1 MAVCQRKD
9 GRWHV
14 TYRDGGHVRSK
25 SFPPGREGKRQAKA
39 FAAEIAKRKAL
50 REELVDAQPQVVYL
64 QDLVESWV
72 IAKKANGLKQWVRD
86 WVSVFNAVFL
96 PALGRAPVHLL
107 TQDAILDVVNEHY
120 ALKAQ
125 ATRNRYIGYIKTALN
140 IGVDRKIIV
149 ENPLSKFK
157 MGEEKRHK
165 SPLTLEGLDLIMANA
180 PKHLAWAIQVAW
192 NIPCRPG
199 QDLYSLTFSENVKW
213 GRGGV
218 EVFHR
223 KVEKWVFVRC
233 SDEFMQ
239 ALEARRHLH
248 KSDYLIEYKG
258 RPVADIG
265 TAFSNAA
272 ERAGLKYSVCPYDIR
287 HLWITTML
295 DKQVEISAIAHLA
308 GTSVRMII
316 KNYYEPHSSETEKAA
331 ALLPKLGTA
340 QETPLRLV
348 DRVRPVQVA

>member
-9 GRWHV
+9 GRWQV
-14 TYRDGGHVRSK
+14 TYRDGEHVRSK
-25 SFPPGREGKRQAKA
+25 AFPPGREGKRQAKA
-39 FAAEIAKRKAL
+39 FSGEITTRKAR
-50 REELVDAQPQVVYL
+50 REELVDAQPQVIYL
-64 QDLVESWV
+64 QDLVQSWV

-96 PALGRAPVHLL
+96 PALGRTPVHLL
-107 TQDAILDVVNEHY
+107 AQDAILDVINKHY

-125 ATRNRYIGYIKTALN
+125 ATRNRYIGYLKTALN
-140 IGVDRKIIV
+140 IGVDRKIIPV
-149 ENPLSKFK
+149 NPLSGFK
-157 MGEEKRHK
+157 RGKEPKHE
-165 SPLTLEGLDLIMANA
+165 SALTLEDLDLIIARA
-180 PKHLAWAIQVAW
+180 RKHLAWAIRVAW

-199 QDLYSLTFSENVKW
+199 LDLFSLTFSGNVNWK
-213 GRGGV
+213 RGGV
-218 EVFHR
+218 RVYHH
-223 KVEKWVFVRC
+223 KVEKWVFIRC

-239 ALEARRHLH
+239 ALMERRRQH

-265 TAFSNAA
+265 TALSNAA
-272 ERAGLKYSVCPYDIR
+272 KRAGLKYAVCPYDIR

-340 QETPLRLV
+340 QEAPLRLV
-348 DRVRPVQVA
+348 KPVKVA

>member
-1 MAVCQRKD
+1 MAVCKRKD
-9 GRWHV
+9 GRWQV
-14 TYRDGGHVRSK
+14 TYRDGEHVRSK
-25 SFPPGREGKRQAKA
+25 AFPPGREGKRQAKA
-39 FAAEIAKRKAL
+39 FAGEITTRKAR

-64 QDLVESWV
+64 QDLVQSWV

-86 WVSVFNAVFL
+86 WVSVFNSVFL
-96 PALGRAPVHLL
+96 PALGRTPVHML
-107 TQDAILDVVNEHY
+107 TQDAILDVINEHY

-125 ATRNRYIGYIKTALN
+125 ATRKRYLGYLKTALN
-140 IGVDRKIIV
+140 IAVERNIIAV
-149 ENPLSKFK
+149 NPLAKFK
-157 MGEEKRHK
+157 MKKEERRK
-165 SPLTLEGLDLIMANA
+165 SPLTLESLELIIGKAR
-180 PKHLAWAIQVAW
+180 KHLAWAIQVAW

-199 QDLYSLTFSENVKW
+199 QDLYSLTFSQNVKW
-213 GRGGV
+213 RRGGV

-223 KVEKWVFVRC
+223 KVGKWVFVRC

-239 ALEARRHLH
+239 ALMERRRQH

-258 RPVADIG
+258 RSVADIG
-265 TAFSNAA
+265 TALSNAA
-272 ERAGLKYSVCPYDIR
+272 KRAGLKFAVCPYDIR

-340 QETPLRLV
+340 QEAPLRLV
-348 DRVRPVQVA
+348 KQVQVA

>member
-1 MAVCQRKD
+1 LSRRPTGAASARP
-9 GRWHV
+9 
-14 TYRDGGHVRSK
+14 GH
-25 SFPPGREGKRQAKA
+25 
-39 FAAEIAKRKAL
+39 IAKRKAL

-64 QDLVESWV
+64 QDLMQSWV
-72 IAKKANGLKQWVRD
+72 TAKKANGLKQWVRD

-96 PALGRAPVHLL
+96 PALGRTPVHLL
-107 TQDAILDVVNEHY
+107 TQGAILDVVNEHY
-120 ALKAQ
+120 GQKAQ
-125 ATRNRYIGYIKTALN
+125 ATRNRYIGYLKTALN
-140 IGVDRKIIV
+140 IGVDRKIITV
-149 ENPLSKFK
+149 NPLS
-157 MGEEKRHK
+157 GLKRGKEPKHE
-165 SPLTLEGLDLIMANA
+165 SALTLEDLDLIIGKAR
-180 PKHLAWAIQVAW
+180 KHLAWAIRVAW
-192 NIPCRPG
+192 NLPCRPG
-199 QDLYSLTFSENVKW
+199 LDLFSLTFSENVKW
-213 GRGGV
+213 QRGGLH
-218 EVFHR
+218 VFHR

-239 ALEARRHLH
+239 ALMERRRQH

-272 ERAGLKYSVCPYDIR
+272 KRAGLEYAVCPYDIR

-331 ALLPKLGTA
+331 ALLPKLGTE
-340 QETPLRLV
+340 QEAPLRLV